1 MERYFRALDDYM
13 QDVRR
18 FQEGGRTNGGITD
31 EQIRRFARGKTDK
44 QIARVMMRVGVSVE
58 RFARAMDMPVEEVR
72 ERFNSVLP
80 QARADNERLRLSP
93 KLQPGSVPQVNQA
106 SPRQQQGSDIRQGRK
121 AGGIRDLG
129 VSQPRG

>member
-18 FQEGGRTNGGITD
+18 FQEGGRTNGEITD

-44 QIARVMMRVGVSVE
+44 EIARVMMRVGVSVE
-58 RFARAMDMPVEEVR
+58 RFARAMDMSVEEVR
-72 ERFNSVLP
+72 ERFNNVLP
-80 QARADNERLRLSP
+80 EARSDNERLRASQA
-93 KLQPGSVPQVNQA
+93 LQQGRLPQDSQA
-106 SPRQQQGSDIRQGRK
+106 SPRQQQGSPVREGRMS
-121 AGGIRDLG
+121 GGIRNLG